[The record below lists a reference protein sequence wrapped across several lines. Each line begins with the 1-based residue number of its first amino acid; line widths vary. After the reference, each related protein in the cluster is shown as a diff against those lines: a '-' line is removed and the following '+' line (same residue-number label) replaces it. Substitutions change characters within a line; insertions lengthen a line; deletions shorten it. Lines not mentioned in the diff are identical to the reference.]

1 MKLLTYGSRGPQV
14 QFLQLA
20 LNRAGCGPVAT
31 DGIYGC
37 LTAESVRKFQQQTG
51 ISANGVAGQR
61 THHAL
66 CPYYTGYITHAV
78 CRGDTFYNLAKR
90 YHTSLH
96 SIEVANPNLHASRL
110 RVGTLVTVPLSF
122 PVVPTSILWSS
133 EVLDCVIDGLT
144 ARYPFLRSR
153 SIGRSVMGK
162 KLYALSIGCGPRKVL
177 YNATHHANEWITT
190 PILLRFA
197 EEFSSAYAK
206 EGLLH
211 NIPAA
216 EIFQS
221 TRFILVPCVNPDGMD
236 LVTGYLTDGTFFQK
250 SKEIARRFPNTPF
263 PSGWKANMNGVDLNL
278 QYPAAWEQAKEIK
291 YAQGYDCP
299 APRDYAGTEPLT
311 QPESRAMTRLTE
323 LFSPDRILAY
333 HTQGDVIYP
342 NFLDFN
348 PQGAMPL
355 AWRLA
360 AASGYDVMQTPYES
374 AYAGYKDWFIQ
385 TYNRPG
391 YTIEAGKG
399 TSPLPIE
406 DFDAIYAQNL
416 PILVLT
422 ATLDT

>member
-1 MKLLTYGSRGPQV
+1 MGGTYMKLLTYGSRGPQV

-31 DGIYGC
+31 DGIYGY

-96 SIEVANPNLHASRL
+96 SIEIANPNLHASRL

-190 PILLRFA
+190 PILLHFA
-197 EEFSSAYAK
+197 E
-206 EGLLH
+206 
-211 NIPAA
+211 
-216 EIFQS
+216 
-221 TRFILVPCVNPDGMD
+221 
-236 LVTGYLTDGTFFQK
+236 
-250 SKEIARRFPNTPF
+250 
-263 PSGWKANMNGVDLNL
+263 
-278 QYPAAWEQAKEIK
+278 
-291 YAQGYDCP
+291 
-299 APRDYAGTEPLT
+299 
-311 QPESRAMTRLTE
+311 
-323 LFSPDRILAY
+323 
-333 HTQGDVIYP
+333 
-342 NFLDFN
+342 
-348 PQGAMPL
+348 
-355 AWRLA
+355 
-360 AASGYDVMQTPYES
+360 
-374 AYAGYKDWFIQ
+374 
-385 TYNRPG
+385 
-391 YTIEAGKG
+391 
-399 TSPLPIE
+399 
-406 DFDAIYAQNL
+406 
-416 PILVLT
+416 
-422 ATLDT
+422 